1 MRHRWALTVM
11 ALCLS
16 SGLAYAQANSATS
29 LANGQTAL
37 RVCQDPNNMPFS
49 NTNGEGIENHIAKLM
64 AQALGVPVTYYSFP
78 QRMGFIRN
86 TLRYKLPTQDY
97 PCDIVMGVPLGFD
110 QVATTHAYYRSS
122 YALVFPTGAGLDG
135 VQSVE
140 DFLKLDAG
148 FLRQL
153 RIGVYDRSPASA
165 WLSQHGLLDSGVPYK
180 MLSADP
186 DQYPGSIIE
195 HDLVQRQIDVAL
207 VWGPMAAYFAKR
219 TKAHALRVVPVRSEP
234 GLTMEFDM
242 AMGIRH
248 GEPLWKA
255 QIETVIQSQQA
266 QILAILKSFD
276 VSVLEAPHAAT
287 KQP

>member
-1 MRHRWALTVM
+1 M
-11 ALCLS
+11 
-16 SGLAYAQANSATS
+16 
-29 LANGQTAL
+29 
-37 RVCQDPNNMPFS
+37 
-49 NTNGEGIENHIAKLM
+49 
-64 AQALGVPVTYYSFP
+64 
-78 QRMGFIRN
+78 
-86 TLRYKLPTQDY
+86 
-97 PCDIVMGVPLGFD
+97 
-110 QVATTHAYYRSS
+110 
-122 YALVFPTGAGLDG
+122 GAGLDD

-140 DFLKLDAG
+140 DFLKQDAG
-148 FLRQL
+148 FLRRL

-165 WLSQHGLLDSGVPYK
+165 WLSQHGLIDSGVPYK

-195 HDLVQRQIDVAL
+195 HNLVQRQIDVAL

-219 TKAHALRVVPVRSEP
+219 VKSPALRVVPVRSEP

-255 QIETVIQSQQA
+255 QIETLIQSHQA

-276 VSVLEAPHAAT
+276 VPLLEVPHAAT
-287 KQP
+287 TRP

>member
-1 MRHRWALTVM
+1 MRHGWALMFM
-11 ALCLS
+11 ALSLS
-16 SGLAYAQANSATS
+16 SGVAYAQASSPA
-29 LANGQTAL
+29 LANGQSAL

-49 NTNGEGIENHIAKLM
+49 NTLAEGIENHIAQLL

-110 QVATTHAYYRSS
+110 QVATTQAYYRSS
-122 YALVFPTGAGLDG
+122 YALVFPMGAGLDD

-140 DFLKLDAG
+140 DFLKKDAG
-148 FLRQL
+148 FLRRL

-180 MLSADP
+180 MLNADP

-195 HDLVQRQIDVAL
+195 HDLAQRQIDVAV

-219 TKAHALRVVPVRSEP
+219 VKSPTLRVVPVRSEP

-255 QIETVIQSQQA
+255 QIETLIQSHQA

-276 VSVLEAPHAAT
+276 VPLLEVPHAAT
-287 KQP
+287 TRP

>member
-1 MRHRWALTVM
+1 
-11 ALCLS
+11 
-16 SGLAYAQANSATS
+16 
-29 LANGQTAL
+29 
-37 RVCQDPNNMPFS
+37 
-49 NTNGEGIENHIAKLM
+49 
-64 AQALGVPVTYYSFP
+64 
-78 QRMGFIRN
+78 
-86 TLRYKLPTQDY
+86 
-97 PCDIVMGVPLGFD
+97 
-110 QVATTHAYYRSS
+110 
-122 YALVFPTGAGLDG
+122 LVFPTGAGLDD
-135 VQSVE
+135 VQNAE

-148 FLRQL
+148 FLRRL

-195 HDLVQRQIDVAL
+195 QDLAQRQIDVAV

-219 TKAHALRVVPVRSEP
+219 VKSPALRVVPVRSEP

-248 GEPLWKA
+248 GEPSWKA
-255 QIETVIQSQQA
+255 QIESVIQSHQA
-266 QILAILKSFD
+266 QIHAVLKSFD
-276 VSVLEAPHAAT
+276 VPVLEVPHAAT